1 MPPQKTKFEPFTQAS
16 PYEEVIPRDDQ
27 DPEMEVDLY
36 HWLLPPPLIH
46 AKYIEVPLETNAQR
60 LLEPEFTAP

>member
-27 DPEMEVDLY
+27 DPEIEVDLY
-36 HWLLPPPLIH
+36 QLLLPPPLIH
-46 AKYIEVPLETNAQR
+46 AKYIEVPLETKAQR
-60 LLEPEFTAP
+60 LLEPLFTAP